1 VVALRN
7 ADVPVSPP
15 GAAPPEVVAGVC
27 HGPAGLVDVILSDQ
41 SYLVAGKSVSSFT
54 DDEERAVGL
63 ADVVPFLLQTELR
76 ERGAVHSGA
85 PNFQAHVVADGRLVT
100 GQNPA
105 SAAGVAEKVVE
116 VLAKGA

>member
-27 HGPAGLVDVILSDQ
+27 HGPAG
-41 SYLVAGKSVSSFT
+41 LVAGKSVSSFT